1 MEANVTS
8 WSMELP
14 LKFEP
19 SLHMVRLHG
28 YGLSEIAP
36 SSSFNAGVCE
46 EVQAIVLEIGVRS
59 NR

>member
-1 MEANVTS
+1 
-8 WSMELP
+8 MELP